1 MRSTRLVAL
10 VVGLFVLA
18 VAAGASVL
26 IEAMRLVL
34 MFLTFGLVAVQ

>member
-10 VVGLFVLA
+10 VVGLLVLA